1 MKFNSREHALELKVA
16 GKVTN
21 DYYGVHERTVRKWQ
35 QKALGVKAPVRRKK
49 TVLEI
54 FKKDKP
60 MAKVKQTKYNGN
72 ILVIGDLHEPFCLK
86 GYLEFCKEQYE
97 KYNCTQVV
105 FIGDIID
112 NHYSSYHETDP
123 DGMGGGHEL
132 ALAIEKVAEWVKAFP
147 NAKVCIG
154 NHDRLIMR
162 KAFSGGIPKAWIRD
176 YQEVL
181 NAPGWEFGE
190 AFVIDG
196 VQYIHGEGGTARTKS
211 KKDMMSTVQGHLHT
225 QFYNEYTVGRNF
237 KVFGMQVGCGIDH
250 VAYAM
255 AYAKNYGKPAIGCG
269 VVLDHGNLP
278 INILAT
284 LKDGEVVT

>member
-1 MKFNSREHALELKVA
+1 MKFNSREHALEMKVA

-21 DYYGVHERTVRKWQ
+21 QEIADYYGVHERTVRKWQ

-72 ILVIGDLHEPFCLK
+72 VLVIGDLHEPFCLK
-86 GYLEFCKEQYE
+86 GYLEFCKAQYK

-132 ALAIEKVAEWVKAFP
+132 ELAIEKVAEWVKVFP

-176 YQEVL
+176 YQDVL

-211 KKDMMSTVQGHLHT
+211 KKDMMSTVQGHLHQ
-225 QFYNEYTVGRNF
+225 QFYCEYTVGRNF

-255 AYAKNYGKPAIGCG
+255 AYAKNYGKP
-269 VVLDHGNLP
+269 VLKLTGRITEKN
-278 INILAT
+278 T
-284 LKDGEVVT
+284 VSR